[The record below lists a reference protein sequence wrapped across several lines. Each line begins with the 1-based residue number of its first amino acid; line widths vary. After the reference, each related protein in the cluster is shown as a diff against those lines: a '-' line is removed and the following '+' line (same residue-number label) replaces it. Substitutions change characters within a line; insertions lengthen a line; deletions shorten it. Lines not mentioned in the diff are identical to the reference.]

1 MELTVLLLVNN
12 ETAVSEA
19 LGNFTDTPT
28 TMSHSLDNIKSV
40 LTCLAA
46 DGIHLDVKPLDIFRF
61 GKVVYGVC
69 APT

>member
-1 MELTVLLLVNN
+1 MELTVLLLTNS

-19 LGNFTDTPT
+19 LERFTDTPT

-46 DGIHLDVKPLDIFRF
+46 DGTHLDVKPLDIFRW
-61 GKVVYGVC
+61 VC
-69 APT
+69 